1 MGIGLVYEVNL
12 EVDRAVAADYRAWLA
27 GHIAEILALPGFIGA
42 EVLDVLDPPPTA
54 GRVGLSVRYWLH
66 GQADFDAYQRD
77 HAPRLRAAGVERWG
91 EHFRARR
98 RLLRPGLPPGVPAA
112 GQAGQAAGSGPP
124 AST

>member
-1 MGIGLVYEVNL
+1 MGVSLVYEVNL

-66 GQADFDAYQRD
+66 DQADFDAYQRD

-98 RLLRPGLPPGVPAA
+98 RLLRPGLPPGVPA
-112 GQAGQAAGSGPP
+112 GQAGQAAGAGPP

>member
-54 GRVGLSVRYWLH
+54 GRVGLSVRYWLQD
-66 GQADFDAYQRD
+66 QAAFDAYQRE

-98 RLLRPGLPPGVPAA
+98 RVLRTSPGPALPGSAGPGAP
-112 GQAGQAAGSGPP
+112 
-124 AST
+124 